1 MRRRRTCDVALHAG
15 WVLTVLAGLAILGCV
30 GPPSQSNR
38 PPGELAFRQYCQTC
52 HVLPRPARYTD
63 SQWPPLV
70 ERYGERAKLSN
81 ETQALI
87 LDYLLAAN

>member
-1 MRRRRTCDVALHAG
+1 MSRRRTGDVAKHAAG
-15 WVLTVLAGLAILGCV
+15 VLIVIAGLAILGCV

-63 SQWPPLV
+63 FQWPPLV
-70 ERYGERAKLSN
+70 ERYGERAKLSS
-81 ETQALI
+81 ETRALI